1 MSITWAQY
9 TRVMRAEDEWER
21 MRLLAAFAL
30 GCEPEQVDDLPPAK
44 VFEAVR
50 VACEDITPPDPT
62 SPQSEQ
68 PAGSQ

>member
-1 MSITWAQY
+1 MITWAQY

-30 GCEPEQVDDLPPAK
+30 GCDPEQVDDMSPAK

-62 SPQSEQ
+62 MSQSASH
-68 PAGSQ
+68 AGSQ